1 MKMRFIILV
10 LSGAI
15 GCATAAPK
23 HYTFSNIPKPEGLV
37 VTVFAAEE
45 TVALDG
51 AKREATENCTPTGKE
66 YVVVAGPDTTY
77 NGPDKNGANATANKA
92 LSLAAGLLG
101 AKDDRDKSKDY
112 KVQMTVRCE
121 GAPIP
126 PKGAG

>member
-1 MKMRFIILV
+1 MKMRFLV
-10 LSGAI
+10 LVLFGAF

-37 VTVFAAEE
+37 VTVFATEE

-51 AKREATENCTPTGKE
+51 AKREATENCNPTGKS

-77 NGPDKNGANATANKA
+77 NGPDKNGTTGTANKA
-92 LSLAAGLLG
+92 MSLAAGLLG

-112 KVQMTVRCE
+112 RVQMTVRCD
-121 GAPIP
+121 GAPVAA
-126 PKGAG
+126 KGAN